1 VIIMTNCPNTEE
13 TVDIIRFEPAS
24 ASAAELSEYVQLQ
37 LAASSADEPHEQAL
51 TSDWALARL
60 TRPPTPDQ
68 RRMYWTA
75 RDEATGELAGVAFLV
90 MYGAAD
96 TDLTSFQI
104 AVHPG
109 QRRRGIGTALLREL
123 AIAAGGRS
131 TLFVES
137 IRPGTP
143 AQAFADLHGFA
154 VVQRNVQLSLDL
166 ALTDR
171 ARWRVPAAAGYRLAR
186 WTGAAPE
193 DLLSSYATA
202 RNAIRQAPR
211 GDISFTEPEWSPER
225 VRDEEAS
232 VRARDGELRVVAAV
246 HEQSGEVAGLTY
258 LTLYQQRPELAE
270 QQDTAV
276 LAAHRGHGLGA
287 WMKAA
292 NLQWLATDRP
302 AVKRVR
308 TSNAA
313 ENEHMLRV
321 NRQVGFR
328 VDVTSE
334 NREVRLA
341 DLVRRL
347 GGATTLVR
355 PTICE

>member
-1 VIIMTNCPNTEE
+1 MISMDGSPQPGNPVQIT
-13 TVDIIRFEPAS
+13 RFEPAS

-37 LAASSADEPHEQAL
+37 LAASSVGEQNEPEL

-60 TRPPTPDQ
+60 TRPPSPDQ
-68 RRMYWTA
+68 RRVYWVA
-75 RDEATGELAGVAFLV
+75 RDEVTAELAGVAFLV

-96 TDLTSFQI
+96 SDLTSFQI

-123 AIAAGGRS
+123 ALAAGRRN

-143 AQAFADLHGFA
+143 AGAFADHHGFA

-186 WTGAAPE
+186 WTDAAPD
-193 DLLSSYATA
+193 DLLASYAIA

-211 GDISFTEPEWSPER
+211 GDMSFTEPEWSPQR
-225 VRDEEAS
+225 VRDEEAA
-232 VRARDGELRVVAAV
+232 VRARDGELRAVAAV
-246 HEQSGEVAGLTY
+246 HEQSGDVAGLTY
-258 LTLYQQRPELAE
+258 LTLYQRRPELAD

-302 AVKRVR
+302 AVKCVH

-321 NRQVGFR
+321 NHQVGFR
-328 VDVTSE
+328 VVVTAE

-341 DLVRRL
+341 DLVAKL
-347 GGATTLVR
+347 A
-355 PTICE
+355 